1 MEDNRVI
8 ECIERAHY
16 ILSNL
21 MAVKPG
27 EEVLI
32 AIDPQ
37 TDMRMANAM
46 AAAAASLS
54 DPERNAFVSKMAM
67 IRPMP
72 IESGTKMKW

>member
-8 ECIERAHY
+8 ECIERADY

-32 AIDPQ
+32 VIDPQ
-37 TDMRMANAM
+37 TDMRMANACLLYT
-46 AAAAASLS
+46 S
-54 DPERNAFVSKMAM
+54 RCV
-67 IRPMP
+67 
-72 IESGTKMKW
+72 

>member
-1 MEDNRVI
+1 MEDNRII
-8 ECIERAHY
+8 ECVERANY

-32 AIDPQ
+32 VIDPQ

-46 AAAAASLS
+46 AAAALNCGA
-54 DPERNAFVSKMAM
+54 EYGIYM
-67 IRPMP
+67 MP
-72 IESGTKMKW
+72 IRGKDKAT

>member
-1 MEDNRVI
+1 MEDNRII

-46 AAAAASLS
+46 AAAALMLSL
-54 DPERNAFVSKMAM
+54 
-67 IRPMP
+67 IH
-72 IESGTKMKW
+72 I